1 MYFSLVLQLAN
12 IVQAN
17 HTEKKW
23 ECFGFLYMMSSFAST
38 TNNLKSYPVIRI
50 DYQPVATYSLFQSEF
65 TVRSIQLIIIIVV
78 RFTRQV
84 QTCEWHV
91 CKKEFSRMRI

>member
-38 TNNLKSYPVIRI
+38 TNNLKSYPVIRNRLPASCYILSIPVRIYGPI
-50 DYQPVATYSLFQSEF
+50 DSTNNNNSGTLYTTSAN
-65 TVRSIQLIIIIVV
+65 
-78 RFTRQV
+78 
-84 QTCEWHV
+84 
-91 CKKEFSRMRI
+91 M